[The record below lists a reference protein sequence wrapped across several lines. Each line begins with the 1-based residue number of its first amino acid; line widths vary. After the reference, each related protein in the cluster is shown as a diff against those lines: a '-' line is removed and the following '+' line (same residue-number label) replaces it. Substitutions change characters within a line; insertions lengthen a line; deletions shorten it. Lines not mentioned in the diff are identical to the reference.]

1 MAPGRGSRPFA
12 AKDPGYGGSGLSSV
26 ICITPSNMIDI
37 GKIVDSIKINE
48 LKLADS
54 LKFNRAFESVLPY
67 IKESIGVLFTFI

>member
-37 GKIVDSIKINE
+37 GNILDSIKINQ
-48 LKLADS
+48 LKLFS
-54 LKFNRAFESVLPY
+54 FIFQSKLIGQSVQ
-67 IKESIGVLFTFI
+67 IDE

>member
-37 GKIVDSIKINE
+37 GNILDSIKINE
-48 LKLADS
+48 LKLFS
-54 LKFNRAFESVLPY
+54 FIFQSKL
-67 IKESIGVLFTFI
+67 IGQCVQIDE

>member
-37 GKIVDSIKINE
+37 GNE
-48 LKLADS
+48 LKLFS
-54 LKFNRAFESVLPY
+54 FIFQSKLIGQSVQ
-67 IKESIGVLFTFI
+67 IDE